1 MPTSQIDSKQRHR
14 DIMVV
19 MSALMITLFL
29 AALDQTIVSTALP
42 QIASDFN
49 ALNELSWIVTAYLI
63 TSAVSTPLYGK
74 LSDLFGR
81 KKMLYV
87 AIGVFLAGS
96 ALCGA
101 AQNITQLIFFRGLQ
115 GLGAGGLITLV
126 FAAIGDVVSPRER
139 GKYQGYFGAVFGL
152 ASVVGPLLGGFL
164 TDSVSW
170 RWIFYVN
177 LPVGIIALVM
187 LAWRLHVPVRRKEH
201 SIDYFGAVLLSGA
214 VVCALLVAV
223 WGGSTYPWNSSV
235 ILALAAVAI
244 LSLCEFIWW
253 QTRAKEPLMPLSLYR
268 NDIFTVSSIL
278 SFFAGL
284 AMFAAIIFLP
294 EYLQLVRGYSAT
306 ASGLMMLP
314 LIAGILSAS
323 IAAGRIVSHSGRYRS
338 FPIFGTL
345 TVAFGYFLFT
355 HIAVDTPVWLLG
367 VWMFITGAGIGSFL
381 QIMTLAVQNA
391 VHPRDLG
398 TATSTVT
405 FFRSM
410 GGSFGTAIFG
420 AVLTARFSTHLHEL
434 LGASASG
441 FAGSGQSISSVAN
454 LSQLPP
460 QVLPTALKA
469 FTAAFQDVFLIALPA
484 VLVGFLVSLF
494 LREAPLRQH
503 EREIAMADT
512 AGL

>member
-1 MPTSQIDSKQRHR
+1 MPNPDAQRHR
-14 DIMVV
+14 RIMVI
-19 MSALMITLFL
+19 MTALMITLFL

-49 ALNELSWIVTAYLI
+49 ALGELSWVVTSYLI

-87 AIGVFLAGS
+87 AIGIFLVGS

-101 AQNITQLIFFRGLQ
+101 AQNITQLIFFRGVQ
-115 GLGAGGLITLV
+115 GMGAGGLMTLV
-126 FAAIGDVVSPRER
+126 FAAIGDVVAPRER
-139 GKYQGYFGAVFGL
+139 GKYQGYFGAVFGIS
-152 ASVVGPLLGGFL
+152 SVVGPLLGGFL

-177 LPVGIIALVM
+177 VPVGALAVA
-187 LAWRLHVPVRRKEH
+187 LIAWRLQVPVHRKEH
-201 SIDYFGAVLLSGA
+201 AIDYFGAALLSAA

-223 WGGSTYPWNSSV
+223 WGGSTYAWNSA
-235 ILALAAVAI
+235 II
-244 LSLCEFIWW
+244 LSLAAIAVICLGEFIWW
-253 QTRAKEPLMPLSLYR
+253 ERRAKEPLMPLSLYR
-268 NDIFTVSSIL
+268 NDIFSVSSLL

-306 ASGLMMLP
+306 ASGLLMLP

-323 IAAGRIVSHSGRYRS
+323 ITSGRIVSHSGKYRL
-338 FPIFGTL
+338 FPIIGTL
-345 TVAFGYFLFT
+345 VVALGYFLFS
-355 HIAVDTPVWLLG
+355 HISVETPLWELG
-367 VWMFITGAGIGSFL
+367 AWMFIVGAGIGSFL
-381 QIMTLAVQNA
+381 QVMTLAVQNA

-420 AVLTARFSTHLHEL
+420 AILTARLSTHLKEML
-434 LGASASG
+434 GSAAGSMGGSSESIAGASSLA
-441 FAGSGQSISSVAN
+441 
-454 LSQLPP
+454 QLPP
-460 QVLPTALKA
+460 QVLPIALRA
-469 FTAAFQDVFLIALPA
+469 FTAAFQDVFIIALP
-484 VLVGFLVSLF
+484 VTLIGFLTALF
-494 LREAPLRQH
+494 LREAPLRDHAH
-503 EREIAMADT
+503 EIVQADM